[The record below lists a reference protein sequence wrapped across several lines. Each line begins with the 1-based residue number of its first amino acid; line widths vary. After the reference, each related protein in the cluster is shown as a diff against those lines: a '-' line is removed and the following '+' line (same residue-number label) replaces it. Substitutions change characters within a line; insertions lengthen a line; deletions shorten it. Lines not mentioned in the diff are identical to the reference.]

1 MSYTGDGRGREVRCE
16 SHVYNYSP
24 SALGVLAG
32 GVNRCKPALGCPCC
46 EELALNLGFKWPLIP
61 AGVAWHIGTVWR
73 RSHQTASKGV
83 DFNRV
88 EASNLNLLNIT
99 ERWRSP
105 VDRTALEMLRSGN
118 TTVGSN
124 PTLSA
129 T

>member
-1 MSYTGDGRGREVRCE
+1 MFSV
-16 SHVYNYSP
+16 
-24 SALGVLAG
+24 
-32 GVNRCKPALGCPCC
+32 
-46 EELALNLGFKWPLIP
+46 
-61 AGVAWHIGTVWR
+61 VAWQTGRVWR
-73 RSHQTASKGV
+73 RLNQTASKGV

-88 EASNLNLLNIT
+88 EVSNLNLLNIT

-105 VDRTALEMLRSGN
+105 VDRTAFEMLRSGN

>member
-1 MSYTGDGRGREVRCE
+1 MFSV
-16 SHVYNYSP
+16 
-24 SALGVLAG
+24 
-32 GVNRCKPALGCPCC
+32 
-46 EELALNLGFKWPLIP
+46 
-61 AGVAWHIGTVWR
+61 VAWQTGRVWR
-73 RSHQTASKGV
+73 RLNQTASKGV

-88 EASNLNLLNIT
+88 EVSNLNLLNIT

>member
-1 MSYTGDGRGREVRCE
+1 MFAE
-16 SHVYNYSP
+16 
-24 SALGVLAG
+24 
-32 GVNRCKPALGCPCC
+32 
-46 EELALNLGFKWPLIP
+46 I
-61 AGVAWHIGTVWR
+61 AWQIERVWR
-73 RSHQTASKGV
+73 RLNQTASKGV
-83 DFNRV
+83 DLNRI

>member
-1 MSYTGDGRGREVRCE
+1 MVFAE
-16 SHVYNYSP
+16 
-24 SALGVLAG
+24 
-32 GVNRCKPALGCPCC
+32 
-46 EELALNLGFKWPLIP
+46 I
-61 AGVAWHIGTVWR
+61 AWHIEGVWGR
-73 RSHQTASKGV
+73 LNQTASKGV
-83 DFNRV
+83 DFNRI

>member
-1 MSYTGDGRGREVRCE
+1 MFSV
-16 SHVYNYSP
+16 
-24 SALGVLAG
+24 
-32 GVNRCKPALGCPCC
+32 
-46 EELALNLGFKWPLIP
+46 
-61 AGVAWHIGTVWR
+61 VAWQTGRVWR
-73 RSHQTASKGV
+73 RLNQTASKGV
-83 DFNRV
+83 DFNCV

-105 VDRTALEMLRSGN
+105 VDRTAFEMLRSGN

>member
-1 MSYTGDGRGREVRCE
+1 MFAE
-16 SHVYNYSP
+16 
-24 SALGVLAG
+24 
-32 GVNRCKPALGCPCC
+32 
-46 EELALNLGFKWPLIP
+46 I
-61 AGVAWHIGTVWR
+61 AWHIERVWR
-73 RSHQTASKGV
+73 LLNQTASKGV
-83 DFNRV
+83 DFNRI